1 MLDDRN
7 IASNESTGRLVLW
20 SHADNKQS
28 WNLPLGGMSEN
39 PSIPVTSAAGRMT
52 LEQAQ
57 GLPPIYL
64 DIGERDIFRD
74 ESIDYCAKLAK
85 PGVNIEVHVLSGLG
99 HGFDGLYAGEPAVVA
114 VVEARYRAITS
125 I

>member
-20 SHADNKQS
+20 SHAVNKQS
-28 WNLPLGGMSEN
+28 WNLLLGGMSEN
-39 PSIPVTSAAGRMT
+39 PAIPVTSAAGRMT

-74 ESIDYCAKLAK
+74 ESAEFVQNWPKQVSIELHAL
-85 PGVNIEVHVLSGLG
+85 PGLEHALDGSSLG
-99 HGFDGLYAGEPAVVA
+99 
-114 VVEARYRAITS
+114 TS
-125 I
+125 